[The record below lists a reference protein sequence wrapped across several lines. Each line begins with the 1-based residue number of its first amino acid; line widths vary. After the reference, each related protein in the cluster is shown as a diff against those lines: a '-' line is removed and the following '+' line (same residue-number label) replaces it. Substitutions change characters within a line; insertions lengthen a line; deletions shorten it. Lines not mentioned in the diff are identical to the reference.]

1 MKKKFSDLGDLNVFR
16 YSNGDEL
23 RLNITDRANHT
34 DYITLPTN
42 IVTFWAGRVENGVVC
57 LTRLEG
63 DKLVN
68 KTLKECRTTDAAIHT
83 ATREIGIDGGT
94 QLFLGYQ
101 TKARVEFI
109 PISAACKMSITNRS
123 KVSIAGELNEDD
135 FGISPIALAKVYED
149 SVKKYAENIRCAVVY
164 GKVIGIMSEIFSPI
178 PQDELVDTVLRV
190 LHERH
195 ANAEVISGS
204 ISNRITSVDFD
215 LKETIVEN
223 GLQVEIL
230 TTLLNSDNGYSAVRL
245 VPCCRFAGKSTVYP
259 FHDDGWAS
267 NHVSLDMEAIAEG
280 VDTMFMNLRDTVSLL
295 ANAQTRVL
303 QYPYVY
309 TEKVIEQLN
318 RWATN
323 KGGAKITKHA
333 AKDILCRVDTLV
345 SQNIISEFTV
355 MDIAD
360 YLMDAIPQDAA
371 MTTQDAWRK
380 TVMRIIHVD
389 HDAIDVV

>member
-1 MKKKFSDLGDLNVFR
+1 MKKKFSDHLVENYGDGKTLLESIAERGKN
-16 YSNGDEL
+16 
-23 RLNITDRANHT
+23 T
-34 DYITLPTN
+34 DYIILPTN
-42 IVTFWAGRVENGVVC
+42 IVTFWAGRIENGVVC

-68 KTLKECRTTDAAIHT
+68 KTLKECRTTDAAVHT

-101 TKARVEFI
+101 TKARIEFI

-123 KVSIAGELNEDD
+123 KVSIAGELDETD

-164 GKVIGIMSEIFSPI
+164 GKVIGIMSEIYSPI
-178 PQDELVDTVLRV
+178 PQSELVDTVLRV
-190 LHERH
+190 LRDRH

-223 GLQVEIL
+223 GMQVEIL

-245 VPCCRFAGKSTVYP
+245 VPCCRFSGRNMVYP
-259 FHDDGWAS
+259 FHDDDWAS
-267 NHVSLDMEAIAEG
+267 NHISLDMETIAAG

-295 ANAQTRVL
+295 ATAEARTL

-345 SQNIISEFTV
+345 TQNIVSEFTV

-360 YLMDAIPQDAA
+360 YLLDAIPQDAA
-371 MTTQDAWRK
+371 TTTQDAWKK
-380 TVMRIIHVD
+380 TVMRIIHID
-389 HDAIDVV
+389 HDALDVV